1 MKLNLLVSALLAAAS
16 FGVCGHAGT
25 ISFSGPSLPIIGDP
39 LSFKIFGAQLTQ
51 PTLGNPDWV
60 LTVETN
66 YGVTLPGSPNVIP
79 DYTYNQIEYGIG
91 DFLIAWNGNDY
102 GIVLSPH
109 DSYTAGSLYSVSGFQ
124 TSGQV
129 MGIDSPRPSYPVL
142 IAAGGTSLGAGSLSA
157 AQTGNGVSAALYTI
171 TDDFSAPA
179 DFLSTGN
186 VTVDMSSY
194 VCANGF
200 LTGTENFDGV
210 PEPGTFLL
218 ILPILFALPLIR
230 RIAERARSFR
240 R

>member
-1 MKLNLLVSALLAAAS
+1 MKLKLLVPALLTAAS
-16 FGVCGHAGT
+16 FGTSGFAAT
-25 ISFSGPSLPIIGDP
+25 ISFSGPSLPVIGDP

-51 PTLGNPDWV
+51 PTLGNSDWV
-60 LTVETN
+60 LTIETN

-142 IAAGGTSLGAGSLSA
+142 IAAGGTSLGSGSLSA
-157 AQTGNGVSAALYTI
+157 AQTGNGTSAALYTI

-179 DFLSTGN
+179 NFLGTGDFTI
-186 VTVDMSSY
+186 DMSSY

-200 LTGTENFDGV
+200 LTGTTSFV
-210 PEPGTFLL
+210 PEPGSFLL
-218 ILPILFALPLIR
+218 ILPFLFALPLIR
-230 RIAERARSFR
+230 RFGRGGPKAH
-240 R
+240 